1 MATDTN
7 ERLSDLIND
16 FSEAM
21 LVTHLE
27 DHSMRG
33 RPMRMAKIETDGD
46 LWFVTEGD
54 SAKTD
59 EIEKHPQVAVI
70 FQSGSKYVSLSGTAT
85 ITRKQSKINELW
97 SEAWKVWF
105 PEGKNDPNL
114 MLLKV
119 EAEQGE
125 YWDNSGVR
133 GLTYAFK
140 AGQAYLQGER
150 PEVGP
155 DINAKVEL

>member
-16 FSEAM
+16 FSTAM
-21 LVTHLE
+21 LVT
-27 DHSMRG
+27 DSGNGVMRG
-33 RPMRMAKIETDGD
+33 RPMRMANIEMDGD
-46 LWFVTEGD
+46 LWFVTDGD
-54 SAKTD
+54 SAKIE

-70 FQSGSKYVSLSGTAT
+70 FQGGSKFVSLSGKAT
-85 ITRKQSKINELW
+85 VTREQSKINELW

-105 PEGKNDPNL
+105 PEGKEDPNL
-114 MLLKV
+114 MLLHV

-125 YWDNSGVR
+125 YWDNSGLR

-150 PEVGP
+150 PEVGA
-155 DINAKVEL
+155 DINAKVDL

>member
-16 FSEAM
+16 FSTAM
-21 LVTHLE
+21 LVT
-27 DHSMRG
+27 DSGNGAMRG
-33 RPMRMAKIETDGD
+33 RPMRMANIETDGD
-46 LWFVTEGD
+46 LWFVTDGD
-54 SAKTD
+54 SAKIE

-70 FQSGSKYVSLSGTAT
+70 FQGGSKFVSLSGKAT
-85 ITRKQSKINELW
+85 VTREQSKINELW

-105 PEGKNDPNL
+105 PEGKEDPNL
-114 MLLKV
+114 MLLHV

-125 YWDNSGVR
+125 YWDNSGLR

-150 PEVGP
+150 PEVGA
-155 DINAKVEL
+155 DINAKVDL